1 MVGRESHAGAS
12 SGPGRGTVVVGRVE
26 GPLSLWLGVAKGT
39 FKRVGA
45 LGGGLASGRFHC
57 LARYDIC
64 SPVQTPWR
72 MGRRETRAGGNPHC
86 RNPEILSDRLVR
98 RGAGGTS
105 VVHEALRITTRR
117 RSFET

>member
-1 MVGRESHAGAS
+1 M
-12 SGPGRGTVVVGRVE
+12 VGRVE

-72 MGRRETRAGGNPHC
+72 MGWRETRVGEETPIVGIQSERSC
-86 RNPEILSDRLVR
+86 SDSCVVVLAVR
-98 RGAGGTS
+98 Q
-105 VVHEALRITTRR
+105 
-117 RSFET
+117 

>member
-1 MVGRESHAGAS
+1 MQGPVVALAGAQL
-12 SGPGRGTVVVGRVE
+12 VGRVE

-72 MGRRETRAGGNPHC
+72 MGRRETRVGEETPIVSES
-86 RNPEILSDRLVR
+86 RVREIL
-98 RGAGGTS
+98 
-105 VVHEALRITTRR
+105 
-117 RSFET
+117 

>member
-72 MGRRETRAGGNPHC
+72 MGRRETRVGEEP
-86 RNPEILSDRLVR
+86 RLSESRVR
-98 RGAGGTS
+98 DP
-105 VVHEALRITTRR
+105 LTRASWCWR
-117 RSFET
+117 YVSDT